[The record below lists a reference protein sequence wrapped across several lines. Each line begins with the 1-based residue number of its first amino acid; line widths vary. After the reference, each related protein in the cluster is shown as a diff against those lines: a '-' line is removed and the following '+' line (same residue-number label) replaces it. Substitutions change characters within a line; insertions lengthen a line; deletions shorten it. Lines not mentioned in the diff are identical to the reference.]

1 MMKVAIVGNEQVK
14 TQAVVKS
21 LKRLLSQK
29 QIDIDVE
36 NPDVVL
42 TVGGDGTLI
51 SAFHKYE
58 NLLDQVRFIG
68 IHTGH
73 LGFYTDWRNFEID
86 KLVENLAD
94 KQPSTASYPLLELLI
109 TDKDHHKEKLLA
121 INEATIKRLSKTLKA
136 DVYIRDQFFES
147 FKGDGLCV
155 STPTGS
161 TAYSKSLGGAVIH
174 PRLKA
179 LQMTE
184 IASINNRIFRTLSSP
199 IVISPDEWITIK
211 PEINDDDPCVITV
224 DGNKY
229 NHSHIEKIEYRISQH
244 VIRFDKFQHTHFWNR
259 VEDAFIGHEH
269 D

>member
-1 MMKVAIVGNEQVK
+1 MKVAIVGNDRIE
-14 TQAVVKS
+14 TQAVVKN
-21 LKRLLSQK
+21 LEKLLASRK
-29 QIDIDVE
+29 IELDPE

-51 SAFHKYE
+51 SAFHKYV
-58 NLLDQVRFIG
+58 NLIDQIRFIG

-73 LGFYTDWRNFEID
+73 LGFYTDWRNFEIG
-86 KLVENLAD
+86 KLVDSLTK
-94 KQPSTASYPLLELLI
+94 KQPSSASYPLLELII
-109 TDKDHHKEKLLA
+109 TTGNDEKKKLLA
-121 INEATIKRLSKTLKA
+121 LNEATIKKVSKTLKA

-184 IASINNRIFRTLSSP
+184 IASINNRVFRTLSSP
-199 IVISPDEWITIK
+199 IVIAPDEWITIK
-211 PEINDDDPCVITV
+211 PETGNDDHYVVTY
-224 DGNKY
+224 DGY
-229 NHSHIEKIEYRISQH
+229 EFNHKHIKKIEYRISQH
-244 VIRFDKFQHTHFWNR
+244 VIRFDKYQHTHFWNR
-259 VEDAFIGHEH
+259 VEDAFIGH
-269 D
+269 DRKV